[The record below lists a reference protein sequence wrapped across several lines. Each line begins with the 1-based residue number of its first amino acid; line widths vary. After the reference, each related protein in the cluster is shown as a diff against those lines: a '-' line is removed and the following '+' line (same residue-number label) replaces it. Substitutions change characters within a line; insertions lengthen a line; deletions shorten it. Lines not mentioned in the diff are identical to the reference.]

1 MCFSLAILRK
11 FITSLLKIHLDRHV
25 IIAFNYKQKITLT
38 RKKATKEKRFPE
50 TKADYFEVD
59 ILESKT

>member
-1 MCFSLAILRK
+1 VFFFSYFK
-11 FITSLLKIHLDRHV
+11 KIYHIIAKNSLDRHV